1 MKKKF
6 ALIFLTLT
14 CILLCSCGGTG
25 GSSSSFFK
33 TKKEIE
39 ITMDN
44 WQEYFEIKD
53 EVKSADT
60 TINAFDEIE
69 TVYLHYGTYW
79 TLKENFKKDFV
90 SADIAIEV
98 SNNQGVPALIKYNL
112 DDKTFEIEYY
122 EYSDNP
128 YPYPFYEMTG
138 RGSNRAI
145 TQRLTDIECVL
156 DIGKNQQEF
165 ENVEGNVA
173 NIYVCFFPELEV
185 TRIQGTLVLK
195 E

>member
-1 MKKKF
+1 MEEEKPMKKKF

-60 TINAFDEIE
+60 TINAFD
-69 TVYLHYGTYW
+69 
-79 TLKENFKKDFV
+79 
-90 SADIAIEV
+90 
-98 SNNQGVPALIKYNL
+98 
-112 DDKTFEIEYY
+112 EIEYY